1 MKKVLFLC
9 TGNFYRS
16 RFAEELFNALVQR
29 AGLAWRADS
38 AGLLVDHSNDNLG
51 PMSSNALRALALR
64 HSAVAPP
71 LRYPRQV
78 RARDLAGAD
87 RVIALN
93 ESEHRFLLDEL
104 FPGWAKRAEYWHIS
118 DLNEAPPSVSL
129 SAVERNIETLIQELS
144 GPA

>member
-1 MKKVLFLC
+1 MKTVLFLC
-9 TGNFYRS
+9 TGNYYRS
-16 RFAEELFNALVQR
+16 RFAEELFNALAQR

-64 HSAVAPP
+64 HIVVAPP

-93 ESEHRFLLDEL
+93 ESEHRLMLEAQ
-104 FPGWAKRAEYWHIS
+104 FPGWAELAEYWHIA
-118 DLNEAPPSVSL
+118 DLAEAPPGVSL
-129 SAVERNIETLIQELS
+129 GALARKVEILIQELRQ
-144 GPA
+144 PA